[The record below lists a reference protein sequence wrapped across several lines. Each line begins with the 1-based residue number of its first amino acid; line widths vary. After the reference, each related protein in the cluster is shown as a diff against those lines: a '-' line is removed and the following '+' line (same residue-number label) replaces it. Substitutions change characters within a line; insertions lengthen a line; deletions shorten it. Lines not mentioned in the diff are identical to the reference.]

1 MGYRRKMRLGAAL
14 ILLAALPGVAAAKEK
29 VKKER
34 ATVVLPILVE
44 APTEPASHVYRF
56 RQREFWGWQPAR
68 YRSAVTLAEP
78 VLLPDVGN
86 GALIA
91 AGERLIELQARSKNF
106 TGSLYCTGRLPN
118 PKLAGILLCLADR
131 DGDGRMDQLWTAA
144 GSPKYLVPY
153 PNARSRRPIAPVA
166 VVPVEDKA
174 SLALQLGFF
183 VSGNNPIFGTH
194 HFYPMLSTNGEVGY
208 VFTQSKNSVP
218 ISKLPNV
225 FGVGGA
231 QISLDGFE
239 DKTYRARVTR
249 PYPEGER
256 PLVGEVPTQT
266 IYVSVP
272 G

>member
-1 MGYRRKMRLGAAL
+1 MRFAVAL
-14 ILLAALPGVAAAKEK
+14 ILLAALPGMAAAQEKVK

-34 ATVVLPILVE
+34 ATVALPIVVE
-44 APTEPASHVYRF
+44 AAAEPASRVYSF
-56 RQREFWGWQPAR
+56 RRGEFWGWQPAR
-68 YRSAVTLAEP
+68 YRSAMTLAEP
-78 VLLPDVGN
+78 VMLPDVGP
-86 GALIA
+86 GILMA
-91 AGERLIELQARSKNF
+91 AGERLIELQASSKNF
-106 TGSLYCTGRLPN
+106 SGSLYCTGRLPN

-131 DGDGRMDQLWTAA
+131 DGDGRMDQLWTAS

-153 PNARSRRPIAPVA
+153 PYARSRRPIAPVA
-166 VVPVEDKA
+166 VTPVEDKA
-174 SLALQLGFF
+174 GLALQLGFY
-183 VSGNNPIFGTH
+183 VSGHNPIFGTH
-194 HFYPMLSTNGEVGY
+194 HFYPMLSTGGEVGY

-218 ISKLPNV
+218 IKSLPKV

-231 QISLDGFE
+231 QISLEAFE

-256 PLVGEVPTQT
+256 PLVGEIPTQT

>member
-1 MGYRRKMRLGAAL
+1 MRVAAAL
-14 ILLAALPGVAAAKEK
+14 ILLAVLPGSAAAKEK

-34 ATVVLPILVE
+34 AEVALPIIVE
-44 APTEPASHVYRF
+44 AATEPASRVYSF
-56 RQREFWGWQPAR
+56 RQREFWGGQPAR
-68 YRSAVTLAEP
+68 YRSAVTLAAP
-78 VLLPDVGN
+78 VLLPELGSI
-86 GALIA
+86 ALIP
-91 AGERLIELQARSKNF
+91 AGERLIELQAKSRNF
-106 TGSLYCTGRLPN
+106 SGSLYCTGRQPN

-131 DGDGRMDQLWTAA
+131 DGDGRMDQLWTAT
-144 GSPKYLVPY
+144 GSPKYLVPF
-153 PNARSRRPIAPVA
+153 PNARSRRPIAPVG

-174 SLALQLGFF
+174 SLALRLGFF

-194 HFYPMLSTNGEVGY
+194 HFYMMLSTSDEVGY
-208 VFTQSKNSVP
+208 VFTQFKKSVS
-218 ISKLPNV
+218 ISELPNL

-231 QISLDGFE
+231 QISLEGFE

-249 PYPEGER
+249 PFPEGER

>member
-1 MGYRRKMRLGAAL
+1 MRVAAAL
-14 ILLAALPGVAAAKEK
+14 ILCFALPGVAAAKEK

-34 ATVVLPILVE
+34 AEVSLPILVE
-44 APTEPASHVYRF
+44 GPTEPPSRVYSF
-56 RQREFWGWQPAR
+56 RRGEFWGGQPAR
-68 YRSAVTLAEP
+68 YRSAVTLTEP
-78 VLLPDVGN
+78 VLLPDL
-86 GALIA
+86 ASSPLIA

-106 TGSLYCTGRLPN
+106 SGSLFCTGRLPN

-144 GSPKYLVPY
+144 GSSKYLVPY

-166 VVPVEDKA
+166 VTPVEDKA
-174 SLALQLGFF
+174 SLALQLGFY

-194 HFYPMLSTNGEVGY
+194 HFYPMLSANGEVGF
-208 VFTQSKNSVP
+208 VFTQSKNSVLV
-218 ISKLPNV
+218 KQLPNV
-225 FGVGGA
+225 FGIAGA
-231 QISLDGFE
+231 QISLEAYD
-239 DKTYRARVTR
+239 DKVYRARVTR

>member
-1 MGYRRKMRLGAAL
+1 MRVTAAL
-14 ILLAALPGVAAAKEK
+14 ILLAALPGATAAKEK

-34 ATVVLPILVE
+34 AEVVLPIVVE
-44 APTEPASHVYRF
+44 APIEPSSRVYSF

-68 YRSAVTLAEP
+68 YRSAVTLAAP
-78 VLLPDVGN
+78 VLNPEWGN
-86 GALIA
+86 IA
-91 AGERLIELQARSKNF
+91 VLEAGERLIELQARSRNF
-106 TGSLYCTGRLPN
+106 SGSLYCTGRQPN
-118 PKLAGILLCLADR
+118 PKLAGLLLCLADR
-131 DGDGRMDQLWTAA
+131 DGDGRMDQLWTAT

-153 PNARSRRPIAPVA
+153 PYARSRHPIAPVS

-208 VFTQSKNSVP
+208 VFTQSKNSVT
-218 ISKLPNV
+218 IKDLPNV

-231 QISLDGFE
+231 QISLEGFA

>member
-1 MGYRRKMRLGAAL
+1 MRFAAL
-14 ILLAALPGVAAAKEK
+14 LVLVAALPGAAVAKEK

-34 ATVVLPILVE
+34 AEVVLPIVVE
-44 APTEPASHVYRF
+44 AAKEPASRVYSF
-56 RQREFWGWQPAR
+56 RQREFWGGQPVR
-68 YRSAVTLAEP
+68 YRSAVTLAAP
-78 VLLPDVGN
+78 VPMPEWGPL
-86 GALIA
+86 GALA
-91 AGERLIELQARSKNF
+91 AGERLIELQARSRNF
-106 TGSLYCTGRLPN
+106 SGSLYCTGRQPH

-131 DGDGRMDQLWTAA
+131 DGDGRMDQLWTAT
-144 GSPKYLVPY
+144 GSPKYLVPFPY
-153 PNARSRRPIAPVA
+153 ARSRRPIAPVA
-166 VVPVEDKA
+166 VTPVEDKA

-194 HFYPMLSTNGEVGY
+194 HFYPMLSADGEVGY

-218 ISKLPNV
+218 INKLPNV

-231 QISLDGFE
+231 QISLEGFA

>member
-1 MGYRRKMRLGAAL
+1 MRVIAAL
-14 ILLAALPGVAAAKEK
+14 VLLAALPGAAAAKEK

-34 ATVVLPILVE
+34 AEVVLPIVVE
-44 APTEPASHVYRF
+44 APTEPSSRVYSF

-68 YRSAVTLAEP
+68 YRSAVTLAAP
-78 VLLPDVGN
+78 VHIPERGQVP
-86 GALIA
+86 LIE
-91 AGERLIELQARSKNF
+91 AGERLIELQARSRNF
-106 TGSLYCTGRLPN
+106 SGSLYCTGRQIN
-118 PKLAGILLCLADR
+118 PKLAGLLLCLADR
-131 DGDGRMDQLWTAA
+131 DGDGRMDQLWTAT

-153 PNARSRRPIAPVA
+153 PYARSRGPIAPVD

-208 VFTQSKNSVP
+208 VFTQSKNSVT
-218 ISKLPNV
+218 IKDLPNL

-231 QISLDGFE
+231 QISLEGYS

-256 PLVGEVPTQT
+256 PLVGEIPTQT

>member
-1 MGYRRKMRLGAAL
+1 VRERDAVAAAL
-14 ILLAALPGVAAAKEK
+14 MLLAALPGAAAAKEK

-34 ATVVLPILVE
+34 ATVALPIVVE
-44 APTEPASHVYRF
+44 DATEPASRVYSF
-56 RQREFWGWQPAR
+56 RQREFWGGQPAR
-68 YRSAVTLAEP
+68 YRSAVILAAP
-78 VLLPDVGN
+78 VFVPEWGHVAGLE
-86 GALIA
+86 
-91 AGERLIELQARSKNF
+91 AGERLIELQAKSRNF
-106 TGSLYCTGRLPN
+106 SGSLYCSGRQPD
-118 PKLAGILLCLADR
+118 PKRAGILLCLADR
-131 DGDGRMDQLWTAA
+131 DGDGRMDQLWTAT
-144 GSPKYLVPY
+144 GSPKYLVPFPY
-153 PNARSRRPIAPVA
+153 ARSRRPFEPVS
-166 VVPVEDKA
+166 VVPVTDQA

-194 HFYPMLSTNGEVGY
+194 HFYPMLSTEGEVGY

-218 ISKLPNV
+218 IGTIPNV

-231 QISLDGFE
+231 QIRLEAFE
-239 DKTYRARVTR
+239 DKTYRARITR

>member
-1 MGYRRKMRLGAAL
+1 MRIAAAF
-14 ILLAALPGVAAAKEK
+14 ILLTALPDPAAAKEK

-34 ATVVLPILVE
+34 AEVALPIVVE
-44 APTEPASHVYRF
+44 AATEPASRVYSF
-56 RQREFWGWQPAR
+56 RQREFWGGQPAR
-68 YRSAVTLAEP
+68 YRSAVTLAAP
-78 VLLPDVGN
+78 VLLSELGSV
-86 GALIA
+86 ALIP
-91 AGERLIELQARSKNF
+91 AGERLIELQARSRKLSF
-106 TGSLYCTGRLPN
+106 SLYCTGRQPN

-131 DGDGRMDQLWTAA
+131 DGDGRMDQLWTAT
-144 GSPKYLVPY
+144 GSPKYLVPFPY
-153 PNARSRRPIAPVA
+153 ARSRRPIGPVS
-166 VVPVEDKA
+166 VVPVQDKA
-174 SLALQLGFF
+174 SLALRLGFF

-194 HFYPMLSTNGEVGY
+194 HFYTMLSTDDEVGY
-208 VFTQSKNSVP
+208 VFTQFKNSVS
-218 ISKLPNV
+218 IKDLPHV

-231 QISLDGFE
+231 QISLEEHE